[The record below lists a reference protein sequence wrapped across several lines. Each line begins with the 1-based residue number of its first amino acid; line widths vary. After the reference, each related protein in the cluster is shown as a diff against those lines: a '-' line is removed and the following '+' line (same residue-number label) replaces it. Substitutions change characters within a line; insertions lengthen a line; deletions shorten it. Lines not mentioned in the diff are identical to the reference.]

1 MKAEAIMSSGMAVPV
16 KVVPDV
22 TAFDEA
28 TLSSALMTVFRGKFC
43 DTLLRGRSAL
53 HFKAGDVLYDTGDA
67 SPSMFF
73 IQKGFVKVGTL
84 TRDGRE
90 IIYDIRKA
98 GDVVGELCAVK
109 GTRRDRAV
117 ALEAGEAIHVSYSEV
132 TATLA
137 SQPELLVKLIEI
149 FCNCLAD
156 AYQQITTLTVHDLT
170 GRVVNV
176 LLNLATK
183 LGDADRDPVKIPAY
197 LTQEE
202 ISQMVGARRE
212 RVSTTLNVLRRRGL
226 VDYSSRGHLVLHMA
240 ALREVAT

>member
-1 MKAEAIMSSGMAVPV
+1 MSSGTAVPL
-16 KVVPDV
+16 KIAPDV
-22 TAFDEA
+22 AAFDEA

-43 DTLLRGRSAL
+43 DTLLRGRSPL
-53 HFKAGDVLYDTGDA
+53 RFKAGDVLYDIGDA

-73 IQKGFVKVGTL
+73 IQKGFVKIGTL
-84 TRDGRE
+84 THDGRE

-109 GTRRDRAV
+109 GARRDRAV
-117 ALEAGEAIHVSYSEV
+117 ALEPGEAIEVSYTEV
-132 TATLA
+132 TGTLA
-137 SQPELLVKLIEI
+137 RQPELLVKLIEV

-156 AYQQITTLTVHDLT
+156 AYEQITTLTAHDLT
-170 GRVVNV
+170 ERVVHV
-176 LLNLATK
+176 LLSLASK
-183 LGDADRDPVKIPAY
+183 LGSAGDDPVKIPAY

-226 VDYSSRGHLVLHMA
+226 VDYSSRGHLVLHVA